1 MGILPKKKKKGFLLC
16 VDIIFDNMYQKK
28 KKKFFDNMPLCEF
41 DVMQINVWLG
51 YGSSNNFLI

>member
-16 VDIIFDNMYQKK
+16 VYII
-28 KKKFFDNMPLCEF
+28 FDNMPLCEF

-51 YGSSNNFLI
+51 YGSSNKFLI

>member
-1 MGILPKKKKKGFLLC
+1 MGILPKKKKKGFPSMRWHNLWQY
-16 VDIIFDNMYQKK
+16 VSKK
-28 KKKFFDNMPLCEF
+28 KKIFDNMPLCEF